1 MILGSAKGG
10 VTLPNKNNISVAF
23 GGAAVALPW
32 DFEDNM
38 DYANQAAFD
47 AAWVPSSTKVDGNPV
62 TDKLD
67 IEDDVA
73 NQDDI
78 VYYDLTS
85 TSNTDNIWRFVVDIT
100 TFTQNTVAANEHAV
114 YILLSDNTG
123 GTTASNDCYGFKIM
137 AQISGGSVYRTVEAN
152 GVAPSS
158 STQVNFT
165 TTPSVSTI
173 GLQCKRTSSISATI
187 GIYNSDF
194 SALTE
199 EKIITVASTMQTLR
213 YLKIIAKT
221 QATNGDITLTLDD
234 FKIMKTQDT
243 PP

>member
-1 MILGSAKGG
+1 LSNNVVNPYRFVSA
-10 VTLPNKNNISVAF
+10 
-23 GGAAVALPW
+23 PW

-38 DYANQAAFD
+38 VYANQAAFD
-47 AAWVPSSTKVDGNPV
+47 AAWVPSNTKVDGNPT

-67 IEDDVA
+67 IEDDIDY
-73 NQDDI
+73 QDDV

-85 TSNTDNIWRFVVDIT
+85 TSNTDNIWRFIVDLT
-100 TFTQNTVAANEHAV
+100 TFTQNTVSANEHAV

-123 GTTASNDCYGFKIM
+123 ISTASNDCYGFKIM
-137 AQISGGSVYRTVEAN
+137 AQISGGSVYRTITSN

-158 STQVNFT
+158 SPQTNFAT
-165 TTPSVSTI
+165 VPSVSI
-173 GLQCKRTSSISATI
+173 FGLECKRTSSTSATI

-194 SALTE
+194 STLTE
-199 EKIITVASTMQTLR
+199 EEIITVASTTQTLR

-221 QATNGDITLTLDD
+221 QDTNGNITLTLDD
-234 FKIMKTQDT
+234 FQIMKTQDT